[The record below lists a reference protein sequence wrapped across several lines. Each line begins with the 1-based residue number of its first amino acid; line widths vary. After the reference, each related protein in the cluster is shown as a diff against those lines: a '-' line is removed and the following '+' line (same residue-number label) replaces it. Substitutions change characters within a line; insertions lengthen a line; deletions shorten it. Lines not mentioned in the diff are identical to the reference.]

1 MSEVEQE
8 FTEYLSRVHRHLG
21 EIQTGQYGHFRN
33 RLVRKLNRDQFADKL
48 AEYGECGQALITA
61 VENGD
66 TIDERLTVQIR
77 AIEFDLVMEKSRYLP

>member
-1 MSEVEQE
+1 MSDVEQE
-8 FTEYLSRVHRHLG
+8 FADYLNRVHQHLG
-21 EIQTGQYGHFRN
+21 DIQTGQYGHFRN
-33 RLVRKLNRDQFADKL
+33 RLVRKLNQEQFASKL
-48 AEYGECGQALITA
+48 SEYSACGQALITA